1 MTTHSPRIFVVALAA
16 LALAAGDGLAQDFG
30 GGRPEERYF
39 RVEFS
44 PATSRSGLPVLQGH
58 LYNRHGEWAYRVRL
72 LVEGLD
78 AAGAVTATSIG
89 YVTGDVPAGGRSY
102 FEIAAPVPAARWRVS
117 VFAYEW
123 LPRGSG

>member
-1 MTTHSPRIFVVALAA
+1 MTTHGPGIFVLA
-16 LALAAGDGLAQDFG
+16 LALLVVAAGAGRAQDFG

-39 RVEFS
+39 GVEFAA
-44 PATSRSGLPVLQGH
+44 ATSRSGRPVLQGH
-58 LYNRHGEWAYRVRL
+58 LYNRHGQWAYRVRL

-78 AAGAVTATSIG
+78 ASGAVASTSIG
-89 YVTGDVPAGGRSY
+89 YVTGDIPAGGRAY
-102 FEIAAPVPAARWRVS
+102 FEITAPRPAATWRVS

>member
-39 RVEFS
+39 RVEFAA
-44 PATSRSGLPVLQGH
+44 ATSRSGRPVLQGH
-58 LYNRHGEWAYRVRL
+58 LYNRHGESAYRVRL

-78 AAGAVTATSIG
+78 AAGAVLTTSIG

>member
-1 MTTHSPRIFVVALAA
+1 MTTHSPRIFVLALAA
-16 LALAAGDGLAQDFG
+16 LAVAAGAGLAQDFG

-44 PATSRSGLPVLQGH
+44 PATSRSGRPVLQGY

-102 FEIAAPVPAARWRVS
+102 FEIAAPAPAARWRVR